1 LAVTENNG
9 TGDGSLAIFLGD
21 GKGGFRLSASYQIG
35 VASGF
40 VTVADF
46 NGDGHLDAA
55 VTDQGFEGRGGDV
68 IVFFGNGHGQLTRDA
83 TFKMSQQPVGIAAGD
98 LNGDRHPDLAVTL
111 ARDGTVAVFLN
122 DGTGK
127 FLKPVTYNAG
137 GGEAVGVKIADLRN
151 NGEQDLVIANGSQG
165 MVVLLNKGNGT
176 FGEPAIYGPCVGKC
190 SAGPE
195 ACTVADFNL
204 DGKLDVACA
213 AQIDDSYFFYG
224 KGDGTFGTA
233 IAIANTIKNQGGYSI
248 ASGNFI
254 TNNKAPDLAIP
265 IESYGKVAIMINTQ

>member
-137 GGEAVGVKIADLRN
+137 GGEAVGVKIADLRHDGRN
-151 NGEQDLVIANGSQG
+151 DLLVANLSKNELA
-165 MVVLLNKGNGT
+165 VLLNKGDGT
-176 FGEPAIYGPCVGKC
+176 FNPAQFYITGFSWG
-190 SAGPE
+190 SGTE
-195 ACTVADFNL
+195 AVVIADFRLN
-204 DGKLDVACA
+204 GNLDVAA
-213 AQIDDSYFFYG
+213 VNEIDNSVLLYG
-224 KGDGTFGTA
+224 NGDGTFEPA
-233 IAIANTIKNQGGYSI
+233 VEIHDKIRSDGGYSI
-248 ASGNFI
+248 AAGNFI
-254 TNNKAPDLAIP
+254 TGNKAPDLAIP
-265 IESYGKVAIMINTQ
+265 IQDDGKVAIMINTQ